1 VFGRPADYDNY
12 ADPVVRISA
21 GEVRKRIAQCYQE
34 PVCLRLR
41 VRFVVDRHQIRKGH
55 LRVLLRRRQS
65 GVTQEFLNGPEVRA
79 VAEKVG
85 GVGVPE
91 TVGVNG
97 RVAGQQSG
105 VEFHDVPDSAVPSMG
120 LLRRGAKANP
130 QPQR

>member
-1 VFGRPADYDNY
+1 MRA
-12 ADPVVRISA
+12 
-21 GEVRKRIAQCYQE
+21 
-34 PVCLRLR
+34 
-41 VRFVVDRHQIRKGH
+41 VVDRHEVGQGH
-55 LRVLLRRRQS
+55 FRVLLRRGEP